1 MSDIKFGTDGWRAV
15 VGKDFNDEN
24 VIKTSKAI
32 AKYILDKF
40 GRQKSVLIGFDP
52 RFKAEYFAKLSAE
65 IFRKAGLYVYLSKKV
80 VATPVLAYSAK
91 LKNACAVMF
100 TASHNPP
107 EYLGMKFIPDYAG
120 PATDEITSEI
130 VANIDKKVPQT
141 EKGYFDTV
149 SFDEDYIKHIE
160 HIIDFKKIAAK
171 KIKVNYDALF
181 GAAGHIFTRI
191 LLRHHIAFTLKNIIF
206 DGNFGGK
213 LPEPAERFLTE
224 LKEKCKE
231 TKNIGFSNDGDGDRF
246 AVIDE
251 NGDFVTANE
260 VIAILL
266 KHLKTNKKVK
276 GKLVKTVAGS
286 LMLEILAKKNDIE
299 VVETPVGFKWVG
311 KAMRENQ
318 VIIGGEESGGLSINS
333 HIPEKDGI
341 LANLLMIEAVAYSG
355 KTVAGLRKEIQKE
368 AGCKFI
374 NKRND
379 VKLENADLVKKALEK
394 LSEADKIGSRKIVR
408 KNNADGIKLYL
419 KDGVTSILVRKSGT
433 EPLLR
438 IYCESDDEKKIE
450 SIFKAINKIIG

>member
-15 VGKDFNDEN
+15 VGKDFNDKN
-24 VIKTSKAI
+24 VIRASKAI

-40 GRQKSVLIGFDP
+40 GRQKPVLIGYDA
-52 RFKAEYFAKLSAE
+52 RFKADYFAKLSAE
-65 IFRKAGLYVYLSKKV
+65 IFRKTGFNVYLSEKV

-91 LKNACAVMF
+91 LKNACAIMF

-120 PATDEITSEI
+120 PATDDITSQI
-130 VANIDKKVPQT
+130 VANLDKEIPQT
-141 EKGYFDTV
+141 ENGYFSLV
-149 SFDEDYIKHIE
+149 SFDEDYISHIE
-160 HIIDFKKIAAK
+160 QIIDFKKISQK
-171 KIKVNYDALF
+171 KLKVNYDALF

-191 LLRHHIAFTLKNIIF
+191 LLKHHIAFTLKNIIF

-213 LPEPAERFLTE
+213 LPEPAERFLSE

-231 TKNIGFSNDGDGDRF
+231 TNNMGFSNDGDGDRF

-251 NGDFVTANE
+251 KGNFVTANE

-266 KHLKTNKKVK
+266 KHLSQNKKIK

-286 LMLEILAKKNDIE
+286 LMLDIFAQKNNLE

-311 KAMRENQ
+311 KAMRENK
-318 VIIGGEESGGLSINS
+318 VIIGGEESGGLSIDG

-341 LANLLMIEAVAYSG
+341 LANLLIIEAVAYSN
-355 KTVAGLRKEIQKE
+355 KTVFELRKDLQKE
-368 AGCKFI
+368 IGCKFI